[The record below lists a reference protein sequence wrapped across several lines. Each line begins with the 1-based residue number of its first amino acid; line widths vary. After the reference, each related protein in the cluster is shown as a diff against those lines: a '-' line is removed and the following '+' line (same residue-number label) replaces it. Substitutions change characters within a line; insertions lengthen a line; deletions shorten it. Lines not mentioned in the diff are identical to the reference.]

1 MNLRSFWGSL
11 RWSDLLAVAERGW
24 PAPKRLTT
32 TGVLWEPE
40 RALLMF
46 FLDRL
51 IRDWG
56 LAECGAT
63 KDLTVRKRGP
73 LTLGAT
79 PSSIMHRSTCR
90 LILGPLETSSHDM
103 AEHRTSRVSLESS
116 RLSRPV
122 DRALSQDLKAEPS
135 RSSRAVVVECGVELF
150 WGYLLKTVAPELMRN
165 LVRSTVWSPWM
176 TENERRDWSVRLSRA
191 LRSTVRGLKKQR
203 KLANET
209 RVLCGCFES
218 GVFSTS
224 PEKNH
229 QGWKNSLG
237 NEVGDP
243 KTSQQE
249 HE

>member
-24 PAPKRLTT
+24 PTPKRLTT
-32 TGVLWEPE
+32 TGVFWEPE

-63 KDLTVRKRGP
+63 KDLTLRKRGP

-103 AEHRTSRVSLESS
+103 AEQRTSRVSLESS

-191 LRSTVRGLKKQR
+191 LRSTVRGLKEQR

-209 RVLCGCFES
+209 RVLFGYFES

-224 PEKNH
+224 PK
-229 QGWKNSLG
+229 KPSRMKKLSPKR
-237 NEVGDP
+237 DP
-243 KTSQQE
+243 KTS
-249 HE
+249 